1 MESKP
6 WRGLRALPAYWRYP
20 VVSGLREQAGRARGR
35 GSGGFTLIETALA
48 TVIIGVGVVAIV
60 EAHQAF
66 MKSNQWSTH
75 AATATFLGNEIR
87 ELTMNL
93 PRHDPVTGLRV
104 VGGTLE
110 GWGAEPGEVVVEDL
124 DDLDDFDGLTF
135 AFDGTP
141 GFADDGDLPGPI
153 DAFGLVIPEIFAD
166 GSVMLD
172 ADGNPVPMNGWRQT
186 VRVVKVHPTDPTREL
201 APDYFEPAVGASQGI
216 AVDQF
221 PLKVEVI
228 VTYAGPFATSEI
240 EVTRVTWIV
249 PR

>member
-1 MESKP
+1 MPSDLARSRVIRRK
-6 WRGLRALPAYWRYP
+6 
-20 VVSGLREQAGRARGR
+20 AGR
-35 GSGGFTLIETALA
+35 GFTLIETALA

-66 MKSNQWSTH
+66 MKSNQWSSH
-75 AATATFLGNEIR
+75 AATATFLGGELR

-93 PRHDPVTGLRV
+93 PRHDPVTGLRIEAGTV
-104 VGGTLE
+104 VG
-110 GWGAEPGEVVVEDL
+110 WGPEPGEVVVEDF

-141 GFADDGDLPGPI
+141 GFATDDDLPGPI
-153 DAFGLVIPEIFAD
+153 DAFGLVIPEIFSD
-166 GSVMLD
+166 GTVMLD
-172 ADGNPVPMNGWRQT
+172 ADGNPVPMVGWRQT

-201 APDYFEPAVGASQGI
+201 PPDYFEPPVGASAGI
-216 AVDQF
+216 AIDEF

-228 VTYAGPFATSEI
+228 VSYEGPFATTNV

>member
-1 MESKP
+1 M
-6 WRGLRALPAYWRYP
+6 L
-20 VVSGLREQAGRARGR
+20 SGLGRSLRMRRSAGR
-35 GSGGFTLIETALA
+35 GFTLIETALA

-66 MKSNQWSTH
+66 MKSNQWSSH
-75 AATATFLGNEIR
+75 AATATFLGGEIR
-87 ELTMNL
+87 ELTLNL
-93 PRHDPVTGLRV
+93 PRHDSVTGLR
-104 VGGTLE
+104 LE
-110 GWGAEPGEVVVEDL
+110 AGAVAGWGPEPGEVLVEDF

-135 AFDGTP
+135 AFNGTP
-141 GFADDGDLPGPI
+141 GWASDDDLPGPI
-153 DAFGLVIPEIFAD
+153 DGFGLVIPEIFAD

-172 ADGNPVPMNGWRQT
+172 ADGNPVAMIGWRQT

-201 APDYFEPAVGASQGI
+201 APDYFESAVGASAGI
-216 AVDQF
+216 AIDEF

-228 VTYAGPFATSEI
+228 VTYEGPFSTREV

>member
-1 MESKP
+1 M
-6 WRGLRALPAYWRYP
+6 LRRT
-20 VVSGLREQAGRARGR
+20 AGR
-35 GSGGFTLIETALA
+35 GFTLIETALA

-75 AATATFLGNEIR
+75 AATATFLGGEIR
-87 ELTMNL
+87 EMTVNL

-104 VGGTLE
+104 AGGELE
-110 GWGAEPGEVVVEDL
+110 GWGPEPGEVLVEDF

-141 GFADDGDLPGPI
+141 GFADDDDLPGPL

-166 GSVMLD
+166 GTVMLD
-172 ADGNPVPMNGWRQT
+172 EDGNPMAMIGWRQR

-201 APDYFEPAVGASQGI
+201 APDYVEAPVGASSGI
-216 AVDQF
+216 AIDEF

-228 VTYAGPFATSEI
+228 VTYEGPFATTEV

-249 PR
+249 P

>member
-1 MESKP
+1 ML
-6 WRGLRALPAYWRYP
+6 RGLAHSPNPRRL
-20 VVSGLREQAGRARGR
+20 AGR
-35 GSGGFTLIETALA
+35 GFTLIETALA

-75 AATATFLGNEIR
+75 AATATFLGGEIR
-87 ELTMNL
+87 ELSMNL
-93 PRHDPVTGLRV
+93 PRHDPVTGLRMEAGV
-104 VGGTLE
+104 VA
-110 GWGAEPGEVVVEDL
+110 GWGPEPGEVLVEDF

-141 GFADDGDLPGPI
+141 GFADDDDLPGPI
-153 DAFGLVIPEIFAD
+153 DGFGLVIPEIFDD

-172 ADGNPVPMNGWRQT
+172 ADGNPVPMIGWRQT
-186 VRVVKVHPTDPTREL
+186 VRVVKVHPNDPTREL
-201 APDYFEPAVGASQGI
+201 SPDFVEAPVGGSAGI
-216 AVDQF
+216 AIDEF

-228 VTYAGPFATSEI
+228 VTYEGPFATTNV